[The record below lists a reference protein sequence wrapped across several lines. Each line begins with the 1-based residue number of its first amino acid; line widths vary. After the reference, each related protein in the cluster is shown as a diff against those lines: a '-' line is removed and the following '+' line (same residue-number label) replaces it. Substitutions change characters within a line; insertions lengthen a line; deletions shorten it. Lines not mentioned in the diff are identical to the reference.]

1 MPSHE
6 KLLFDDGPYEP
17 LMDRQSD
24 VRRKRH
30 NLILT
35 IWTIILFAGLTLVN
49 HIQAQGA
56 LFSSGVDTSQLTI
69 ESPQVDAVLS
79 AAPLIDSH
87 NDFAIWIRAFY
98 HNHIYAPNFTSPLYG
113 QVDFPR
119 LKEGRLSAQFWS
131 VYVECPKSTN
141 SSTTNATL
149 FADESVYYEV
159 IHDTI
164 QQIDLIRRLA
174 AARPDVFDLV
184 SSSAQ
189 VWDGFRSGEGRISS
203 FLSLEGLH
211 QIGNSA
217 SALRVYHALGVRAAG
232 LTHTCHN
239 LYADSSEAVG
249 APAGGLSEAG
259 RRIVA
264 EMNRIGIMVDLS
276 HASADAARL
285 ALEAS
290 KAPVIFSHS
299 AASGVCNHPRN
310 VPDDVLRQLK
320 SNGGVVMVSFYP
332 EHIRCGDPKEAELE
346 DVVRNVIYIGEMI
359 GYRHVGIGS
368 DFDGMQKGPKGLEDV
383 SRYPALVAE
392 LLRRGVGRAEMEGV
406 VGANVL
412 RVLRDVERVAEELQ
426 RQGAEV
432 LEDDVKDMFA

>member
-1 MPSHE
+1 
-6 KLLFDDGPYEP
+6 
-17 LMDRQSD
+17 MDRQHD
-24 VRRKRH
+24 LRRKRH
-30 NLILT
+30 NAILT
-35 IWTIILFAGLTLVN
+35 VWMTILLAGLAILN
-49 HIQAQGA
+49 HILSRG
-56 LFSSGVDTSQLTI
+56 SNSTTGQLTTI
-69 ESPQVDAVLS
+69 ESQVDAVLS
-79 AAPLIDSH
+79 ASPLIDSH

-98 HNHIYAPNFTSPLYG
+98 HNHIYAPNFTSPPLYG

-141 SSTTNATL
+141 SSTTNTTL
-149 FADESVYYEV
+149 FADESVYREV
-159 IHDTI
+159 IHDTL
-164 QQIDLIRRLA
+164 QQVDLIRRLA
-174 AARPDVFDLV
+174 AARPDVLDLV

-189 VWDGFRSGEGRISS
+189 VWEGFRSGKGRVSS

-217 SALRVYHALGVRAAG
+217 SVLRVYHALGVRAAG

-310 VPDDVLRQLK
+310 VPDDVLRRLQ

-332 EHIRCGDPKEAELE
+332 EHVRCGDPSEAEMD
-346 DVVRNVIYIGEMI
+346 DVVRNVMYIGEMI

-392 LLRRGVGRAEMEGV
+392 LLRRGVGRAELEGV

-412 RVLRDVERVAEELQ
+412 RVLGEVESVAEDLQ